1 MNEHYFVTADHGH
14 LRIFLARSE
23 PGQRQPDLQEV
34 EAMDFPSGKH
44 SYTDRD
50 TDVAGRFQGSKQQA
64 AGPGA
69 PSGGGAGRSGMSIDE
84 RLPMQREE
92 DRRRSR
98 DVANEIDTFFAARP
112 QVTFDLACA
121 PAILRAIADNLSE
134 GVRRRIR
141 RTLNKDLVNQPR
153 EDVRAHF
160 VNAA

>member
-1 MNEHYFVTADHGH
+1 MSEHYFVTADHGH
-14 LRIFLARSE
+14 LRIFLSRQA

-34 EAMDFPSGKH
+34 EAMDFPGGKH
-44 SYTDRD
+44 AYTDRESD
-50 TDVAGRFQGSKQQA
+50 AAGRFQGSKHQA
-64 AGPGA
+64 PASGA
-69 PSGGGAGRSGMSIDE
+69 PGGMGRTGMSIDE

-98 DVANEIDTFFAARP
+98 NVAEEIDTFFAARP

-121 PAILRAIADNLSE
+121 PAILRTITENLSE
-134 GVRRRIR
+134 PVRRRIR
-141 RTLNKDLVNQPR
+141 RSLSKDLVNQPR